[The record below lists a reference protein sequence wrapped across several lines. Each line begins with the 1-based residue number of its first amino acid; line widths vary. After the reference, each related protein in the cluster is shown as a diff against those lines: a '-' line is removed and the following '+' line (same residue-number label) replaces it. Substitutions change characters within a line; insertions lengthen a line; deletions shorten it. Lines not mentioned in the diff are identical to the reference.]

1 MEQERRVGNDFEVS
15 LTVEYPFEKAMES
28 DDLCDTL
35 NYAELYDVIAAEMRQ
50 PSDLLEHVAGRII
63 RAVKAQF
70 PLVKGGTISV
80 AKLTPPIKGQ
90 MESVAVTVEF

>member
-1 MEQERRVGNDFEVS
+1 M
-15 LTVEYPFEKAMES
+15 
-28 DDLCDTL
+28 
-35 NYAELYDVIAAEMRQ
+35 
-50 PSDLLEHVAGRII
+50 AGRII
-63 RAVKAQF
+63 KAVKARF